1 MKIENPTIL
10 IVDDDECA
18 ALLMRTVFERAE
30 FVEPLHFARDGMEAI
45 AYLRGDGVFGD
56 RAQFPFPTVVLLDLN
71 MPGKNGFEVLA
82 WIRRQP
88 GLKRLR
94 VYVMSASSQP
104 EDIERAYD
112 LGANSYLVKPG
123 NLDGLMNQA
132 KCLLAWLRCS
142 HFASAILASQDSV
155 GASLPGLGSPPA
167 ELGESAAGE
176 STVDEAGRRNARLE
190 ARLKAQTEELE
201 ALRAER
207 EMMGRSIAHDLRG
220 PLMSIGGF
228 TELMLENSGAQLD
241 DRGRQ
246 YLAKITTSA
255 DQLARLVS
263 EIVVRSKAA
272 GKNPAGEQAGL
283 SEQVSAA

>member
-1 MKIENPTIL
+1 MKIDNPTIL
-10 IVDDDECA
+10 IVDDDDCA

-30 FVEPLHFARDGMEAI
+30 FVEPLQFARDGAEAL
-45 AYLRGDGVFGD
+45 AYLRGDGAYAD
-56 RAQFPFPTVVLLDLN
+56 RGQFPFPTVVLLDLN
-71 MPGKNGFEVLA
+71 MPGKNGFEVLT

-88 GLKRLR
+88 ALKRLR
-94 VYVMSASSQP
+94 VYIMSASSRP

-142 HFASAILASQDSV
+142 HFAPAIPPSQE
-155 GASLPGLGSPPA
+155 LGSVTPFMLEPRSI
-167 ELGESAAGE
+167 EPGESAAGE
-176 STVDEAGRRNARLE
+176 STVGEAGRRIAQLE
-190 ARLKAQTEELE
+190 ARLKAQDAELD

-207 EMMGRSIAHDLRG
+207 EKWGHSIAHDLRG

-241 DRGRQ
+241 DKGRQ
-246 YLAKITTSA
+246 YLARIATSA
-255 DQLARLVS
+255 DQLGRMLS
-263 EIVVRSKAA
+263 EIAAHSKAN
-272 GKNPAGEQAGL
+272 GKNPAPHGVGL
-283 SEQVSAA
+283 SAQSPAA